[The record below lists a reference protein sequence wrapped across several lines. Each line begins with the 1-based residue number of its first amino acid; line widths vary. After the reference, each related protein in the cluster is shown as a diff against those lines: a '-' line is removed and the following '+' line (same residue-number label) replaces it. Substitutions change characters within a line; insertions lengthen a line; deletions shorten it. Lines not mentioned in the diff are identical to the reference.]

1 MLKHRTGKWTSSRWL
16 ATALLAPV
24 GFGAGILAVPL
35 QAHHS
40 FAVHYD
46 SNLTITQEGVVV
58 EFRFTNPHGIL
69 LLDVTTEDGTVERWT
84 AETSAPVYMRR
95 FGWTPDMVKP
105 GDHIVIDGYAARDG
119 SHLMRIQ
126 TLKHPDGTP
135 IGGRLQ
141 AGDQ

>member
-1 MLKHRTGKWTSSRWL
+1 MLQHWTASRARSRRVAAAIL
-16 ATALLAPV
+16 ALA
-24 GFGAGILAVPL
+24 GLGASLGAGPL

-46 SNLTITQEGVVV
+46 SNRTITQEGVVA

-69 LLDVTTEDGTVERWT
+69 LLDVTIADGTVERWT

-105 GDHIVIDGYAARDG
+105 GDHIIIDGYASRDG

-126 TLKHPDGTP
+126 TLKRPDGTQ

-141 AGDQ
+141 AGDE

>member
-1 MLKHRTGKWTSSRWL
+1 MLQNRTATRTSSRWIATLTL
-16 ATALLAPV
+16 ALT
-24 GFGAGILAVPL
+24 GFGAGIVAGPL

-46 SNLTITQEGVVV
+46 SNRTITQEGIVA

-95 FGWTPDMVKP
+95 FGWTPDMVEV
-105 GDHIVIDGYAARDG
+105 GDHIVIDGYASRDG

-126 TLKHPDGTP
+126 TMRRPDGTQ

>member
-1 MLKHRTGKWTSSRWL
+1 MRQHWTGTRTGSLWAASAIL
-16 ATALLAPV
+16 LLAS
-24 GFGAGILAVPL
+24 LAAMSA

-40 FAVHYD
+40 FAVNYD
-46 SNLTITQEGVVV
+46 SKKTITQEGVVA

-69 LLDVTTEDGTVERWT
+69 LLDVTTEDGSVERWT

-105 GDHIVIDGYAARDG
+105 GDHIIIDGYASRDG
-119 SHLMRIQ
+119 SHLMRIRSM
-126 TLKHPDGTP
+126 KRPDGTP

-141 AGDQ
+141 SGDE

>member
-1 MLKHRTGKWTSSRWL
+1 MRKQGTRTSGSCRWL
-16 ATALLAPV
+16 AAVVPVLSGLAAV
-24 GFGAGILAVPL
+24 VLAGPS

-46 SNLTITQEGVVV
+46 RNLTISQEGIVA

-69 LLDVTTEDGTVERWT
+69 LLDVTNENGEVERWT

-95 FGWTPDMVKP
+95 FGWTPDMVKA
-105 GDHIVIDGYAARDG
+105 GDHIIIDGYASRDG

-126 TLKHPDGTP
+126 TMKRPDGTQ

-141 AGDQ
+141 AGDE

>member
-1 MLKHRTGKWTSSRWL
+1 MAMLQYRVRSGAFLRSYMTTSVVAL
-16 ATALLAPV
+16 ACLPAGLLN
-24 GFGAGILAVPL
+24 
-35 QAHHS
+35 AHHS

-46 SNLTITQEGVVV
+46 ANDTITQEGTVA

-69 LLDVTTEDGTVERWT
+69 LLDVTKEDGSVERWT

-95 FGWTPDMVKP
+95 FGWTPDMVKA
-105 GDHIVIDGYAARDG
+105 GDRIIIDGYAARDG

-126 TLKHPDGTP
+126 TMKRPDGTQ

>member
-1 MLKHRTGKWTSSRWL
+1 MLKNRQGIRASSRKL
-16 ATALLAPV
+16 ASVAFALTIFGV
-24 GFGAGILAVPL
+24 GNVPGRL

-46 SNLTITQEGVVV
+46 SNQTITQEGIVA

-69 LLDVTTEDGTVERWT
+69 LLDVTTDDGTVERWT

-95 FGWTPDMVKP
+95 FGWTPDMVKV
-105 GDHIVIDGYAARDG
+105 GDHIIIDGYASRDG

-126 TLKHPDGTP
+126 TMKRPDGTP

>member
-1 MLKHRTGKWTSSRWL
+1 MHNRPTGSSLSHRL
-16 ATALLAPV
+16 ALLTLRLCI
-24 GFGAGILAVPL
+24 AGTLAMPAH
-35 QAHHS
+35 AHHS

-46 SNLTITQEGVVV
+46 SNKTITQEGVVA

-69 LLDVTTEDGTVERWT
+69 LLDVTLPDGTVERWT

-95 FGWTPDMVKP
+95 FGWTPDMVKV
-105 GDHIVIDGYAARDG
+105 GDRIVIDGYASRDG

-126 TLKHPDGTP
+126 TMKRPDGSQ

>member
-1 MLKHRTGKWTSSRWL
+1 MLQHWTQARVGSRRA
-16 ATALLAPV
+16 ATA
-24 GFGAGILAVPL
+24 ILALAGLGISLGAEPL

-46 SNLTITQEGVVV
+46 SNRTITQEGVVA

-69 LLDVTTEDGTVERWT
+69 LLDVTTADGTVERWT

-95 FGWTPDMVKP
+95 FGWTPDMVKA
-105 GDHIVIDGYAARDG
+105 GDQIIIDGYASRDG

-126 TLKHPDGTP
+126 TLKRPDGTQ

-141 AGDQ
+141 AGDE

>member
-1 MLKHRTGKWTSSRWL
+1 MHSHSTGIGLSRRLAALMLVLTGL
-16 ATALLAPV
+16 
-24 GFGAGILAVPL
+24 GAGIVASPL

-46 SNLTITQEGVVV
+46 ANRTITQEGVVAD
-58 EFRFTNPHGIL
+58 FRFTNPHGIL
-69 LLDVTTEDGTVERWT
+69 LLDVTLADGTVERWT

-95 FGWTPDMVKP
+95 FGWTPDMVKA
-105 GDHIVIDGYAARDG
+105 GDRIIVDGYAARDG

-126 TLKHPDGTP
+126 TMKRPDGSQ

>member
-1 MLKHRTGKWTSSRWL
+1 MGKHRTGNRTGSRSL
-16 ATALLAPV
+16 AMACLVAA
-24 GFGAGILAVPL
+24 GFGAGIAAGPL
-35 QAHHS
+35 EAHHS

-46 SNLTITQEGVVV
+46 RNLTITQEGVVV

-69 LLDVTTEDGTVERWT
+69 LLDVTKEDGTVERWT

-105 GDHIVIDGYAARDG
+105 GDRIIIDGYAARDG
-119 SHLMRIQ
+119 SQLMRIQ
-126 TLKHPDGTP
+126 TLKNPDGTQ

-141 AGDQ
+141 AGDE

>member
-1 MLKHRTGKWTSSRWL
+1 MSEKRIGIIMHGVTGRMGMNQHLIRSILEIRKQGGVALK
-16 ATALLAPV
+16 
-24 GFGAGILAVPL
+24 
-35 QAHHS
+35 
-40 FAVHYD
+40 
-46 SNLTITQEGVVV
+46 
-58 EFRFTNPHGIL
+58 
-69 LLDVTTEDGTVERWT
+69 DGTRLMPDPILVGRNAAKVEELAKKQGVERWT

-105 GDHIVIDGYAARDG
+105 GDHIIIDGYAARDG

-126 TLKHPDGTP
+126 TLKRPDGTQ

>member
-1 MLKHRTGKWTSSRWL
+1 MMISRWL
-16 ATALLAPV
+16 LTA
-24 GFGAGILAVPL
+24 AVSVAFLTGGPSM
-35 QAHHS
+35 AHHS

-46 SNLTITQEGVVV
+46 RNQTITQEGVVA

-69 LLDVTTEDGTVERWT
+69 LLDVTTEDGVVERWT

-105 GDHIVIDGYAARDG
+105 GDHIIIDGYASRDG
-119 SHLMRIQ
+119 SRLMRIQ
-126 TLKHPDGTP
+126 TLKRPDGTQ

-141 AGDQ
+141 AGDE

>member
-1 MLKHRTGKWTSSRWL
+1 MLQLWTESRAMARRATTTFLVL
-16 ATALLAPV
+16 AGLGASL
-24 GFGAGILAVPL
+24 GAGPL
-35 QAHHS
+35 LAHHS

-46 SNLTITQEGVVV
+46 SNRTITQEGVVA

-105 GDHIVIDGYAARDG
+105 GDHIIIDGYASRDG

-126 TLKHPDGTP
+126 TLKHPDGTQ